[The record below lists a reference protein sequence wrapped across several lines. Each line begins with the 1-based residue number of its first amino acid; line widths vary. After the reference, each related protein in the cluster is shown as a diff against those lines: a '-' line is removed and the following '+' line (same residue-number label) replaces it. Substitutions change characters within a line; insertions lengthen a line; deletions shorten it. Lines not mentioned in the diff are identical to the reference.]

1 MYHVFV
7 WSVALMFAFLPL
19 ISKHKDRIYGFWFVN
34 PDESDSAVCWIK
46 VDANS
51 LSLPIWVLFFIPL
64 LVIYSVCSVSLV
76 LAYAR
81 LRRGISRTFLP
92 RMKLLV
98 TNTANVI
105 VLILYWFVL
114 VLFYSWAF
122 FTRYYGYNHY
132 LSNILMFIFASKGF
146 SSLIVWIFVTDIR
159 SPAASALKDTTS
171 GGGEEELDVV
181 DANKALREEVLN
193 FATAGIRS
201 AARGGDKV
209 TKDRRE
215 ITRLPLP
222 QAASNSSSK
231 SRKQLITPYFF
242 IRFILGQ
249 QEEVQAVQTM
259 VGNKRRSVNVGFP
272 RQDVEAAS
280 SAVLSNEDDVEMSA
294 VRLSQRPTMVASAT
308 QHSDYSPNGSNVGSG
323 PLSGSNTLRPS
334 FALRPSSAYQRESA
348 SAGGEEPRPYAS
360 EASVRPSEMFE
371 ASELVDDNTRENAAP
386 SVAGDGAFGFT
397 SLKEIVNNNIFSR
410 MFASVKSVLL
420 DAT

>member
-1 MYHVFV
+1 MYHVCV
-7 WSVALMFAFLPL
+7 WSVALMFSVLPL
-19 ISKHKDRIYGFWFVN
+19 ISKHKDRIFGFWFVN
-34 PDESDSAVCWIK
+34 PDSSDSAVCWIK
-46 VDANS
+46 VDRNS
-51 LSLPIWVLFFIPL
+51 LSMPIWVLFFIPL
-64 LVIYSVCSVSLV
+64 LVIYSVCSLSLV
-76 LAYAR
+76 MAYAR

-114 VLFYSWAF
+114 VFFYSWAF
-122 FTRYYGYNHY
+122 FTRYETYNHY

-146 SSLIVWIFVTDIR
+146 SSLIVWIFITDGR
-159 SPAASALKDTTS
+159 PSSATLKNS
-171 GGGEEELDVV
+171 SSVPGGDEEADVV

-215 ITRLPLP
+215 ITRFPSA
-222 QAASNSSSK
+222 QTGAASSSK

-249 QEEVQAVQTM
+249 QEEVQAVETM
-259 VGNKRRSVNVGFP
+259 VGNKRRSVNAIFH
-272 RQDVEAAS
+272 RQNTESAAVPVVV
-280 SAVLSNEDDVEMSA
+280 AAEDDVEMSTM
-294 VRLSQRPTMVASAT
+294 RLSQRPTMVAGVNQPPA
-308 QHSDYSPNGSNVGSG
+308 DYSPNGAITGTG
-323 PLSGSNTLRPS
+323 PLNGAGRAPS
-334 FALRPSSAYQRESA
+334 FAVRPSTIHES
-348 SAGGEEPRPYAS
+348 GEDADKPRPCNS

-371 ASELVDDNTRENAAP
+371 ASELVDENTIANATT
-386 SVAGDGAFGFT
+386 STTGEGAFGFT

-410 MFASVKSVLL
+410 LFSSVKSVLL

>member
-7 WSVALMFAFLPL
+7 WSVALLFSVLPL
-19 ISKHKDRIYGFWFVN
+19 ISRHKDRIFGFWFVN
-34 PDESDSAVCWIK
+34 PNSTDSAVCWIK
-46 VDANS
+46 VDRNS
-51 LSLPIWVLFFIPL
+51 LSMPIWVLFFIPL
-64 LVIYSVCSVSLV
+64 LVIYSVCCVSLV
-76 LAYAR
+76 MAYAR

-114 VLFYSWAF
+114 VFFYSWAF
-122 FTRYYGYNHY
+122 FTRYDTYNHY

-146 SSLIVWIFVTDIR
+146 SSLVVWIFITDAHP
-159 SPAASALKDTTS
+159 SVATLKNS
-171 GGGEEELDVV
+171 SSVPGGGGEEEDVV

-215 ITRLPLP
+215 ITRLPLA
-222 QAASNSSSK
+222 QTVGSSSK

-249 QEEVQAVQTM
+249 QEEVQAVETM
-259 VGNKRRSVNVGFP
+259 VGNKRRSVNAIFQ
-272 RQDVEAAS
+272 RQNTETAAMPV
-280 SAVLSNEDDVEMSA
+280 AAAEDDVEMSTM
-294 VRLSQRPTMVASAT
+294 RLSQRPTMVASASQQLT
-308 QHSDYSPNGSNVGSG
+308 DYSPNGAITGTG
-323 PLSGSNTLRPS
+323 PLNGLGRAPS
-334 FALRPSSAYQRESA
+334 FAVRPSTTFE
-348 SAGGEEPRPYAS
+348 GGEEADKPRPYSS
-360 EASVRPSEMFE
+360 EVSVRPSEMFE
-371 ASELVDDNTRENAAP
+371 ASELVGDHSTAKAAP
-386 SVAGDGAFGFT
+386 STPNEGAFGFT
-397 SLKEIVNNNIFSR
+397 SLKEIVSNNIFSR
-410 MFASVKSVLL
+410 LYASVKSVLL